1 MLIIHLF
8 GMDTGGDVER
18 MDLAQRMTVAK
29 ALKVRT
35 AYVHARVYY
44 LCFSD
49 SPLFIFICS

>member
-35 AYVHARVYY
+35 AYMGMLVCTY

-49 SPLFIFICS
+49 SP